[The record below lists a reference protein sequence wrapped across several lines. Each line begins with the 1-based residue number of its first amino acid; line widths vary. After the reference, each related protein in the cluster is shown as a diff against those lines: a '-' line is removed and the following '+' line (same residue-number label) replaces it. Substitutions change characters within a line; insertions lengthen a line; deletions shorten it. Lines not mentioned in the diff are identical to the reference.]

1 MAADRAPAEVLK
13 AEGAGRTFR
22 SGREDV
28 PALAGVD
35 MDFHG
40 GELAVLRG
48 RSGSGKTTLL
58 NLAGLLD
65 RPTEGRIIFLG
76 NDTKRLNDRKLALL
90 RRGNLG
96 YVLQDSG
103 VVERM
108 SALANVALPG
118 FYVGLSVA
126 RSRKLA
132 RAALEAVELGGKL
145 HRAVGQLSG
154 GERMRVGLARALVL
168 SPRLVICDEPT
179 ASLDAETALVVIA
192 RLREAAAQGAC
203 IICASH
209 DPIVIERADRLIS
222 LAGGRITGDERARA
236 EAQR

>member
-1 MAADRAPAEVLK
+1 MPADRGADEVLR
-13 AEGAGRTFR
+13 AEGAGRTYK
-22 SGREDV
+22 SGKEEV
-28 PALAGVD
+28 AALSGADLAFNAGEVT
-35 MDFHG
+35 
-40 GELAVLRG
+40 VLRG

-65 RPTEGRIIFLG
+65 RPTAGRIIFLG
-76 NDTKRLNDRKLALL
+76 RDTRRLSDRKLALL

-118 FYVGLSVA
+118 FYAGLTVDK
-126 RSRKLA
+126 SRKLA
-132 RAALEAVELGGKL
+132 RAALDAVELGGKL
-145 HRAVGQLSG
+145 HRMVGQLSG

-179 ASLDAETALVVIA
+179 ASLDAETANLVIGA
-192 RLREAAAQGAC
+192 LRQAADTGAC

-209 DPIVIERADRLIS
+209 DPIVIERADRLIT
-222 LAGGRITGDERARA
+222 LAAGRITGDARA
-236 EAQR
+236 GAEAVP

>member
-1 MAADRAPAEVLK
+1 MAADRAPAEILK
-13 AEGAGRTFR
+13 AENAGRTYR
-22 SGREDV
+22 SGKEEV
-28 PALAGVD
+28 TALTGAELS
-35 MDFHG
+35 FHG
-40 GELAVLRG
+40 GELTVLRG

-76 NDTKRLNDRKLALL
+76 KDTRRMSDRKLALM

-108 SALANVALPG
+108 SALANAALPG
-118 FYVGLSVA
+118 FYAGLSP
-126 RSRKLA
+126 RKSRKLA
-132 RAALEAVELGGKL
+132 RAALEAVELGPKL
-145 HRAVGQLSG
+145 HRPVGQLSG

-179 ASLDAETALVVIA
+179 ASLDAETANLVIT
-192 RLREAAAQGAC
+192 RLREAAARGAC
-203 IICASH
+203 ILCASH
-209 DPIVIERADRLIS
+209 DPIVIERADRLIT
-222 LAGGRITGDERARA
+222 LTGGKITGDERAREGGA
-236 EAQR
+236 P